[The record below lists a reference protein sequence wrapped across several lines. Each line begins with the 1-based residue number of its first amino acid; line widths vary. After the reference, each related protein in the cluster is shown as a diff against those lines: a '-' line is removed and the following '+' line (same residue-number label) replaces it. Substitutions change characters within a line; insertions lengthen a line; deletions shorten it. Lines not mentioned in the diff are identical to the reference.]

1 MTKRV
6 GHRGAHAV
14 VRGNTLG
21 SFEAALD
28 LGVDMIEFDVCAVR
42 GRLGIAHNPLEGRLL
57 GCLPLDAGL
66 AHLATPR
73 FDGIELN
80 VDLKHAG
87 CERGALEAL
96 RAPRPARALAHLLAP
111 AGRARPRARAR
122 AGGAHRPVGRRAA
135 GAAADRAAR
144 LARGSSPDALAAGR
158 FQALMAHHRLVDRE
172 LVDARQGRGRGALR
186 VDGRREPADRPPHRA
201 RGHGHHHERPAAVRR
216 PARRQRA

>member
-14 VRGNTLG
+14 VKGNTLG

-42 GRLGIAHNPLEGRLL
+42 GHLGIAHNALEGRLL

-96 RAPRPARALAHLLAP
+96 ERHDLLERSLISSRLPAVLDRVRALEP
-111 AGRARPRARAR
+111 DARTGLSV
-122 AGGAHRPVGRRAA
+122 GG
-135 GAAADRAAR
+135 R
-144 LARGSSPDALAAGR
+144 LARRLTGMRDWRQIVADALAAGR
-158 FQALMAHHRLVDRE
+158 FQALMAHHRLVDRDLVERVQDAGAE
-172 LVDARQGRGRGALR
+172 LYAWTVDESTLIDRLTGLEVTGITTNDPRLFAAR
-186 VDGRREPADRPPHRA
+186 
-201 RGHGHHHERPAAVRR
+201 AVSG
-216 PARRQRA
+216 

>member
-42 GRLGIAHNPLEGRLL
+42 GRLGIAHNALEARLL
-57 GCLPLDAGL
+57 GCLPLNAGL

-96 RAPRPARALAHLLAP
+96 ERHDLLQRSLISSRLPTVLDRVRALEPDARTGLAV
-111 AGRARPRARAR
+111 
-122 AGGAHRPVGRRAA
+122 GG
-135 GAAADRAAR
+135 R
-144 LARGSSPDALAAGR
+144 LARRLTGMRDWRQIVADALAAGR
-158 FQALMAHHRLVDRE
+158 FQALMAHHRLVDRD
-172 LVDARQGRGRGALR
+172 LVERVRDARAELYAWTVDESALIDR
-186 VDGRREPADRPPHRA
+186 LTGLDVTGITTNDPRLFAAPAVSR
-201 RGHGHHHERPAAVRR
+201 
-216 PARRQRA
+216 

>member
-42 GRLGIAHNPLEGRLL
+42 GRLGIAHNPLEGRVL
-57 GCLPLDAGL
+57 GCVELDAGL
-66 AHLATPR
+66 AHLAAPR

-96 RAPRPARALAHLLAP
+96 QRHDLLERSLISSRLPAVLDRVRDLEP
-111 AGRARPRARAR
+111 EARTGLSV
-122 AGGAHRPVGRRAA
+122 GGPLSRWLTGLRDWRRQVA
-135 GAAADRAAR
+135 
-144 LARGSSPDALAAGR
+144 DALAAGR
-158 FQALMAHHRLVDRE
+158 FQAVMAHYQLIDPE
-172 LVDARQGRGRGALR
+172 LVARVKDAGAEVYAWT
-186 VDGRREPADRPPHRA
+186 VDESALIDRLTGLEVTGITTNDPRLFA
-201 RGHGHHHERPAAVRR
+201 APAA
-216 PARRQRA
+216 